1 MFKKSSVIVTRQI
14 DVDLEATAERRRLLK
29 KILRASHTD
38 QKGRIRLSTKDTF
51 RLYRT
56 FMGMAEQEEGFR
68 NQKIAVEEEVDERT
82 RPSDLDDLDLD
93 LSDSDFDY
101 RRNVS
106 TKKGKIIDD
115 DAISFQSAVS
125 ESKVKRDLLY

>member
-14 DVDLEATAERRRLLK
+14 DVDLEATTERRRLLN
-29 KILRASHTD
+29 KILAASHTD
-38 QKGRIRLSTKDTF
+38 QKGRVKLSTKDTF

-93 LSDSDFDY
+93 ISDSDFEY
-101 RRNVS
+101 RKS
-106 TKKGKIIDD
+106 TKKGKVIEDE
-115 DAISFQSAVS
+115 AISFQSAVS
-125 ESKVKRDLLY
+125 ESKAKRSFFL